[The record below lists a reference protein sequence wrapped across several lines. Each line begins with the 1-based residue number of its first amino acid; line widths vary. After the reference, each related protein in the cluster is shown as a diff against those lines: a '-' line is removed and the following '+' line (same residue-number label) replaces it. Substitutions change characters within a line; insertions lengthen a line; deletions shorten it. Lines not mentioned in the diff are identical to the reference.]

1 MVIEAYDYDLLF
13 GDDLIGK
20 TTIDLDDRFFNPK
33 WVAIEEKPVETREL
47 YHSSSTLNQGVI
59 DLWVDIDPATK
70 TSDCGKVW
78 ELDTE
83 PTKPFE
89 VRLSVYKCTG
99 VPMEDAEG
107 TSDVFIKTFIAD
119 DDKQETDTHYR
130 NTNGKPSFNY
140 RILFN
145 VETPL
150 TKACKLT
157 MQAWDRDLLKSND
170 LICQWQLDITS
181 IIRDS
186 KITNSLIHV

>member
-1 MVIEAYDYDLLF
+1 
-13 GDDLIGK
+13 
-20 TTIDLDDRFFNPK
+20 
-33 WVAIEEKPVETREL
+33 
-47 YHSSSTLNQGVI
+47 
-59 DLWVDIDPATK
+59 
-70 TSDCGKVW
+70 
-78 ELDTE
+78 
-83 PTKPFE
+83 
-89 VRLSVYKCTG
+89 
-99 VPMEDAEG
+99 MEDAEG

-145 VETPL
+145 VETPT
-150 TKACKLT
+150 TKPFTLT